1 MKRLLL
7 SGVAAIALPGMA
19 FANCPAITVADM
31 GGVAAGAYPQQYD
44 LAEFEAAAGCTM
56 ALSGNPDA
64 AALNARIQGNGALPA
79 LADRL
84 PSEPLVMVPY
94 DAVGRYGGQLDVLS
108 NATEAGTSDFLSVRH
123 VSLLRYSDDLQ
134 TIVPNVA
141 KSFDWNDDF
150 TQLTIKCWIKIS
162 LKRRKIISPSQVRR

>member
-84 PSEPLVMVPY
+84 PSEP
-94 DAVGRYGGQLDVLS
+94 DRK
-108 NATEAGTSDFLSVRH
+108 SV
-123 VSLLRYSDDLQ
+123 V
-134 TIVPNVA
+134 
-141 KSFDWNDDF
+141 
-150 TQLTIKCWIKIS
+150 
-162 LKRRKIISPSQVRR
+162 